1 MNNWRVQKTV
11 LGKWSAMMLKIY
23 PDISCATSVHECSR
37 INTIKQM
44 LTNSIVLEAT
54 NCDDPIVFGN
64 KT

>member
-1 MNNWRVQKTV
+1 VQKTV

-23 PDISCATSVHECSR
+23 PDISCATSVHVCSQ

-54 NCDDPIVFGN
+54 DCDDPLVSRN
-64 KT
+64 